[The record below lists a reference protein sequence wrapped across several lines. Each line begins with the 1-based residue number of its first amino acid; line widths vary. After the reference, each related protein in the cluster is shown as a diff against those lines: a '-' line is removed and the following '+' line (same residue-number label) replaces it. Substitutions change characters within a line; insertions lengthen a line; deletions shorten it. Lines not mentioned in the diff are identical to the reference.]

1 LDRLFFTLQLAIKKH
16 RTVEFLAKPEQKVEE
31 LDPKT
36 HWLLASPPMQGWN

>member
-31 LDPKT
+31 LELTVSSLGEND
-36 HWLLASPPMQGWN
+36 AGSA